1 MCSERIQLP
10 LHRERTYGK
19 NRRTT
24 VKNLPNKRKLW
35 FKSDSQRGPQNR
47 YPEGRGKKSRVW
59 DLTFREC
66 SLINASLS
74 DQADATKASR
84 LNCNQNPQRIFRGLE
99 PGNMGF
105 LLTRE
110 QARAML
116 EESPRNAVVLRPFLM
131 GNDLVTGT
139 GQPHRWV
146 IDFQR
151 LTVIDA
157 MQYNEPYNHVR
168 H

>member
-1 MCSERIQLP
+1 
-10 LHRERTYGK
+10 
-19 NRRTT
+19 
-24 VKNLPNKRKLW
+24 
-35 FKSDSQRGPQNR
+35 
-47 YPEGRGKKSRVW
+47 
-59 DLTFREC
+59 
-66 SLINASLS
+66 
-74 DQADATKASR
+74 
-84 LNCNQNPQRIFRGLE
+84 
-99 PGNMGF
+99 
-105 LLTRE
+105 
-110 QARAML
+110 ML

-168 H
+168 THVLSQMK